1 MKNIFLIGM
10 PSSGKSTLGK
20 KLAKALHYHFFDTD
34 RQIIWL
40 EGQPIARIFAGPGE
54 EYFRRAEQRVLKT
67 IKPGQSLVV
76 STGGGMP
83 CFFDNMAYIRQ
94 TGVSVFIDVPPE
106 TLAERMKAHAVADRP
121 LFQQNDPQF
130 LENLIHKYNIRLPFY
145 RQADVVLTGTD
156 VSVQEAIKAVGAWL

>member
-20 KLAKALHYHFFDTD
+20 KLAKALHYHYFDTD

-40 EGQPIARIFAGPGE
+40 EGQPIARIFAGAGE
-54 EYFRRAEQRVLKT
+54 DYFRQTEQRVLQS
-67 IKPGQSLVV
+67 IKSGQSLVV

-83 CFFDNMAYIRQ
+83 CFFDNMAYIKQ

-106 TLAERMKAHAVADRP
+106 TLAERMMAHAVADRP
-121 LFQQNDPQF
+121 LFLQHDPELVQK
-130 LENLIHKYNIRLPFY
+130 LRLKYENRLSFY
-145 RQADVVLTGTD
+145 RQADIIVSGTNI
-156 VSVQEAIKAVGAWL
+156 SVQEITKALGAWL